1 MIPTGEY
8 RYSRTRLRPPV
19 SQTVRFSK
27 NDRESHFSDITL
39 AHHGT
44 VSEILS
50 QCLSENERPQI
61 PSSYSIP
68 SCLAV
73 WVRCLEVPVF
83 YFVGIVERVPV
94 GFNKADACSALEGR
108 LSRYQKIEK
117 PGSNLGEGTY
127 GVVYKARDRKTD
139 QIVALK
145 RIRLEVEDE
154 GIPST
159 ALREIS
165 LLRELSHDNIV
176 ELKDCVQ
183 SDGKLYLVFEF
194 LDRDLKKYM
203 EGCAGM
209 LDPMLVKSYLFQ
221 MCRGLAFC
229 HARGVMHRD
238 LKPQNLLV
246 SRDGRLKLA
255 DFGLARAFCPPI
267 RPLTHEVVTLW
278 YRPPEILLGSQTY
291 APPVDVWAIGT
302 IFVEMV
308 TKRPLFPGDSEI
320 DQLYKI
326 FRQLG
331 TPNEQ
336 VWPGVTQLQD
346 WNPAFPIWY
355 KSAYGNT
362 VLSNMDR
369 NGLDLLEKFMLYSP
383 KDRIT
388 AKDSLNHPY
397 FEDLDKENI

>member
-1 MIPTGEY
+1 M
-8 RYSRTRLRPPV
+8 
-19 SQTVRFSK
+19 
-27 NDRESHFSDITL
+27 
-39 AHHGT
+39 
-44 VSEILS
+44 
-50 QCLSENERPQI
+50 QI
-61 PSSYSIP
+61 NIH
-68 SCLAV
+68 
-73 WVRCLEVPVF
+73 
-83 YFVGIVERVPV
+83 
-94 GFNKADACSALEGR
+94 
-108 LSRYQKIEK
+108 RYQKVEK
-117 PGSNLGEGTY
+117 AGANLGEGTY
-127 GVVYKARDRKTD
+127 GVVYKARDNVTNE
-139 QIVALK
+139 IVALK

-183 SDGKLYLVFEF
+183 SEGKLYLVFEF

-203 EGCAGM
+203 ESVSG
-209 LDPMLVKSYLFQ
+209 LLSPDLVKSYLYQ
-221 MCRGLAFC
+221 CCRGLAFC
-229 HARGVMHRD
+229 HSRGVMHRD

-246 SRDGRLKLA
+246 SKDGKLKLA

-291 APPVDVWAIGT
+291 APPVDVFAIGT
-302 IFVEMV
+302 IFMEMV

-331 TPNEQ
+331 TPNES
-336 VWPGVTQLQD
+336 VWPGVTQLPD
-346 WNPAFPIWY
+346 WNTAFPIWY
-355 KSAYGNT
+355 KSPFSKVALDN
-362 VLSNMDR
+362 LESS
-369 NGLDLLEKFMLYSP
+369 GLDLLERFLIYNP

-397 FEDLDKENI
+397 FDDLDKEYYERNMKS

>member
-1 MIPTGEY
+1 MII
-8 RYSRTRLRPPV
+8 S
-19 SQTVRFSK
+19 
-27 NDRESHFSDITL
+27 
-39 AHHGT
+39 
-44 VSEILS
+44 ILS
-50 QCLSENERPQI
+50 TLRFVAFFFALPLRVNQ
-61 PSSYSIP
+61 SINRIDNNNID
-68 SCLAV
+68 S
-73 WVRCLEVPVF
+73 
-83 YFVGIVERVPV
+83 
-94 GFNKADACSALEGR
+94 
-108 LSRYQKIEK
+108 YQKIEK

-127 GVVYKARDRKTD
+127 GVVYKARDRETD
-139 QIVALK
+139 EIVALK

-165 LLRELSHDNIV
+165 LLRELSHENIV
-176 ELKDCVQ
+176 DLKDCVQ
-183 SDGKLYLVFEF
+183 QDGKLYLVFEF
-194 LDRDLKKYM
+194 LDRDLKKALESYN
-203 EGCAGM
+203 GL

-246 SRDGRLKLA
+246 SRDGVLKLA

-291 APPVDVWAIGT
+291 APPMDVWALGT

-320 DQLYKI
+320 DEIYKI

-331 TPNEQ
+331 TPDEN
-336 VWPGVTQLQD
+336 VWPGCTALPD
-346 WNPAFPIWY
+346 WNTAFPIWY
-355 KSAYGNT
+355 RSPFCKTFLDNVGNPNT
-362 VLSNMDR
+362 A
-369 NGLDLLEKFMLYSP
+369 GLDLLERFLAYSP

-397 FEDLDKENI
+397 FDDLDKENI

>member
-1 MIPTGEY
+1 MCIISVP
-8 RYSRTRLRPPV
+8 RY
-19 SQTVRFSK
+19 
-27 NDRESHFSDITL
+27 E
-39 AHHGT
+39 
-44 VSEILS
+44 
-50 QCLSENERPQI
+50 
-61 PSSYSIP
+61 
-68 SCLAV
+68 
-73 WVRCLEVPVF
+73 
-83 YFVGIVERVPV
+83 
-94 GFNKADACSALEGR
+94 
-108 LSRYQKIEK
+108 KIEK

-127 GVVYKARDRKTD
+127 GVVYKARDKVTNE
-139 QIVALK
+139 IVALK

-165 LLRELSHDNIV
+165 LLRELNHENIV

-183 SDGKLYLVFEF
+183 EDGKLYLVFEF

-203 EGCAGM
+203 ESCNGM
-209 LDPMLVKSYLFQ
+209 LSPLLVKSYLFQ
-221 MCRGLAFC
+221 ICRGLAFC

-291 APPVDVWAIGT
+291 APPMDVWAVGT
-302 IFVEMV
+302 IFTEMV

-320 DQLYKI
+320 DQLFKI

-331 TPNEQ
+331 TPTEE
-336 VWPGVTQLQD
+336 VWPGVSSLQD
-346 WNPAFPIWY
+346 WNPAFPKWY
-355 KSAYGNT
+355 KTPFTKVVGENF
-362 VLSNMDR
+362 DD
-369 NGLDLLEKFMLYSP
+369 NGLDLLERFLAYAP
-383 KDRIT
+383 NQRIS
-388 AKDSLNHPY
+388 AKHALNHPY
-397 FEDLDKENI
+397 FDDLDKESI